1 MLSLFH
7 KRCHF
12 TRFVVLV
19 GGGRIIVSSFIKSVF
34 VCFWGFFLTAS
45 LRRIREFP
53 LSIPW
58 TLHWGENH
66 WPERKWNREKSQQP
80 QREAFTPQTRLWSGM
95 ETPFS
100 VQCSTSHHLSYRT
113 TGHKATASFFFKL
126 NLKRY
131 IHTTHADIREFYF
144 WHIKTFSQLT
154 YDIIWPSLL
163 PGLFIKTAWCPAD
176 IRTPLRK
183 DSLSSL
189 TFLLLF
195 PLTK

>member
-80 QREAFTPQTRLWSGM
+80 QREAFPPQTRLWSGM

-131 IHTTHADIREFYF
+131 IHTGTLNACWHQRILFLAHQNIFSTYIWYYMTFAAPRSFY
-144 WHIKTFSQLT
+144 
-154 YDIIWPSLL
+154 
-163 PGLFIKTAWCPAD
+163 
-176 IRTPLRK
+176 K
-183 DSLSSL
+183 DSMMPSWYQD
-189 TFLLLF
+189 T
-195 PLTK
+195 P